1 MEHKEYDYD
10 FGKFEEKNDN
20 TLSDE
25 RLASKQVGTDI
36 FSEFGE
42 LYEVDGSGNDV
53 PVVSDETKVHNDYE
67 RKQEEAAIISYQ
79 ELIEEAKA
87 KKAAKATPKVTME
100 PEILDMGINYRN
112 VNPTSDPNLEDK
124 ASVLKEALDAEDE
137 MNLTKKIDILTDEKL
152 ENLAALDEAKSDSL
166 KRNPEVKKTEPMSLE
181 AAFVN
186 CSILGFI
193 TMFMGFGML
202 FYIFNNI

>member
-10 FGKFEEKNDN
+10 FGKFKEKNDS

-42 LYEVDGSGNDV
+42 LYEVDV
-53 PVVSDETKVHNDYE
+53 PVVSDEIKVHNDYE

-112 VNPTSDPNLEDK
+112 VNPSSDIELENN
-124 ASVLKEALDAEDE
+124 ASALKEALESEDE

-166 KRNPEVKKTEPMSLE
+166 TPEVKKKEPMSLE